1 MCNFRLFHFIFIIN
15 AQKIFLLHTLY
26 LIEQNQTNSQKLY
39 LYEVNNKKCMP
50 AVLQNMQIYF
60 VNFQIEDY
68 SLVKFLPLD
77 MSEEESI
84 NDLLLQIDNA
94 IQYGEDL
101 EPKEFVS
108 RFYDFT
114 VCC

>member
-1 MCNFRLFHFIFIIN
+1 
-15 AQKIFLLHTLY
+15 
-26 LIEQNQTNSQKLY
+26 
-39 LYEVNNKKCMP
+39 MP
-50 AVLQNMQIYF
+50 AVLKNIQIYF

-108 RFYDFT
+108 RFYDCT